1 MEDSVHKHRI
11 SFGVFTPSLINT
23 FCVTSA
29 GERNCIF
36 FYNPILRIF
45 QIIIGIIKLYLL
57 AVFNNLFIDVAKPS
71 KAIQACQIFIHLK
84 NFELWP

>member
-36 FYNPILRIF
+36 LQPYTSYFPDYNRNYKIVSF
-45 QIIIGIIKLYLL
+45 SG
-57 AVFNNLFIDVAKPS
+57 V
-71 KAIQACQIFIHLK
+71 
-84 NFELWP
+84 